1 MNKEHPS
8 PPSKAEIAEL
18 EPYVGLSMQNI
29 WVVSTAQESQA
40 AREEIMRNEVLGFDT
55 ESRPTFLKNQ
65 ESKGPHILQF
75 STPVKAYIFYAHL
88 VECHAVV
95 AEILESSEVMK
106 IGFGLGDDLKRISAK
121 FGIEPRAV
129 VDLNATFKEIGYRNQ
144 VGARTAI
151 AILFKKKFAKSRSAT
166 TSNWSNKVLTEQQIL
181 YAANDA
187 HAAIQVFHAL
197 QQQNGGS
204 GRSSGSQQPCPLTGG

>member
-1 MNKEHPS
+1 MNKALPS

-18 EPYVGLSMQNI
+18 ESYVGLSLEEV
-29 WVVSTAQESQA
+29 WVISTAQESQA
-40 AREEIMRNEVLGFDT
+40 ARDEIMHHRVLGFDT
-55 ESRPTFLKNQ
+55 ESRPTFAKNQ

-75 STPVKAYIFYAHL
+75 STPQKAYIFHAHL
-88 VECHAVV
+88 VECHAAL
-95 AEILESSEVMK
+95 AEILMSNEVVK
-106 IGFGLGDDLKRISAK
+106 IGFGLGDDLKRISTK
-121 FGIEPRAV
+121 FGITPRAV

-151 AILFKKKFAKSRSAT
+151 AILFKKKFSKSRSTT
-166 TSNWSNKVLTEQQIL
+166 TSNWSNKVLSEQQIL

-197 QQQNGGS
+197 QQQSGGQ
-204 GRSSGSQQPCPLTGG
+204 GSIKHSLQPCPSD